1 MELPKNYDAHRTRH
15 FTRDVVF
22 MNRARP
28 NLTQVEREIL
38 RVLRDAGEGR
48 ARYVHE
54 RLSKIR
60 PIGYT
65 RTLNTMQ
72 AMVRKGLLD
81 RRMDGRSR
89 IYTPLIQNNTAKKPP
104 AGLVGWLARI
114 WQNFSRRSRKQSLA
128 GCSKIV
134 LAALAVTA
142 LATLAIV

>member
-1 MELPKNYDAHRTRH
+1 MGRVLS
-15 FTRDVVF
+15 
-22 MNRARP
+22 

-38 RVLRDAGEGR
+38 NVLREAGEGR

-72 AMVRKGLLD
+72 VMVRKGLLD

-89 IYTPLIQNNTAKKPP
+89 IYTPLVQNNTAKKPP
-104 AGLVGWLARI
+104 AGLIGWVTHIR
-114 WQNFSRRSRKQSLA
+114 QSFSRLSHKSGLA
-128 GCSKIV
+128 GCPKIA

-142 LATLAIV
+142 LAALAVV